1 MTALNTYRAFVF
13 DMDGVLY
20 RGKMPLPGVSELFAL
35 LEERDIAY
43 ACATNNATLTPTEFS
58 QKLAAMDIHM
68 APERIVTSPVAT
80 RSYLEHQAPRGTR
93 VFCVGMNG
101 LREALFGD
109 GYFVEDHTNAE
120 YVIVG
125 MDFQVTYPQLR
136 RACLLIRAGAQF
148 IGTNPDT
155 TFPAEDGIVPGC
167 GAILALLQAG
177 SEQAPY
183 VIGKP
188 GPALFE
194 ASIELLKATP
204 ATTLTVGD
212 RLDTDIMGAR
222 AAGLASAL
230 ILTGVTTRA
239 ALIQSDVQPD
249 MVFEDLPA
257 LIAAMRSS

>member
-120 YVIVG
+120 YVI
-125 MDFQVTYPQLR
+125 
-136 RACLLIRAGAQF
+136 CLLY
-148 IGTNPDT
+148 TSD
-155 TFPAEDGIVPGC
+155 
-167 GAILALLQAG
+167 
-177 SEQAPY
+177 
-183 VIGKP
+183 
-188 GPALFE
+188 
-194 ASIELLKATP
+194 
-204 ATTLTVGD
+204 
-212 RLDTDIMGAR
+212 
-222 AAGLASAL
+222 AA
-230 ILTGVTTRA
+230 
-239 ALIQSDVQPD
+239 D
-249 MVFEDLPA
+249 E
-257 LIAAMRSS
+257 